1 MCHHFRK
8 ASIIQGNCFSSIA
21 FIPILY
27 QQKTY
32 TIRDPKSKL
41 YWAADKT
48 NHISL
53 QIADAKWIL
62 TTAPG
67 GFTISP
73 SNNPDLYVTYKGN
86 GNLLTLEGNISQLN
100 QEWIFVPSKASEHAI
115 QLVQHSNQFAFIG
128 NNGFIIASTNQLGWI
143 FEEK

>member
-1 MCHHFRK
+1 MYK
-8 ASIIQGNCFSSIA
+8 YFSTLHCLKTTLQNKIKMKFNLFLLLLATLLAVGSSQ
-21 FIPILY
+21 

-48 NHISL
+48 NHIGL
-53 QIADAKWIL
+53 QVAGAKWIL

-86 GNLLTLEGNISQLN
+86 GNLLTLEGNILS
-100 QEWIFVPSKASEHAI
+100 
-115 QLVQHSNQFAFIG
+115 
-128 NNGFIIASTNQLGWI
+128 
-143 FEEK
+143 

>member
-1 MCHHFRK
+1 MELLSKIPVLHRLCTD
-8 ASIIQGNCFSSIA
+8 
-21 FIPILY
+21 FISTLLAVGLSQ

-48 NHISL
+48 NHIGL
-53 QIADAKWIL
+53 QVAGAKWIL

-73 SNNPDLYVTYKGN
+73 SNNPDLYVTYK
-86 GNLLTLEGNISQLN
+86 
-100 QEWIFVPSKASEHAI
+100 ASEHAI
-115 QLVQHSNQFAFIG
+115 QLVQHSNQFANIG
-128 NNGFIIASTNQLGWI
+128 NNGFIIAGTNQLGWI